1 MIVYAILQH
10 ATLNGYAGVHR
21 PLRIGSNDSR
31 QPLLEPTGVF
41 LATQA
46 EIRHLQ
52 VTGPD
57 EYENNV
63 NNNWYTNYS
72 CMRCLETT
80 LSFLEIIARQYP
92 DEYARICSITNLNYT
107 EESERWRDIIE
118 LMHLPEDPERGIFIQ
133 NDGYM
138 DKVLQSTDAIAG
150 ERPINQ
156 YWSWDRI
163 LRSCCI
169 KQSDVLLGLYLY
181 YFNFILDPTFP
192 NSTYR

>member
-1 MIVYAILQH
+1 MGDYFEEVHRNNMIVYAILQH
-10 ATLNGYAGVHR
+10 ATLTGTLDYIAHYGLEVM
-21 PLRIGSNDSR
+21 IAVSR
-31 QPLLEPTGVF
+31 FWSQRVSFSQPKQKYVILG
-41 LATQA
+41 
-46 EIRHLQ
+46 

-118 LMHLPEDPERGIFIQ
+118 RMYLPEDPERGIFIQ
-133 NDGYM
+133 TTAIWTRFCKAPTPFPPANAP
-138 DKVLQSTDAIAG
+138 STSIG
-150 ERPINQ
+150 RGTV
-156 YWSWDRI
+156 
-163 LRSCCI
+163 SCVRATSSRVMSCSACTSI
-169 KQSDVLLGLYLY
+169 
-181 YFNFILDPTFP
+181 I
-192 NSTYR
+192 